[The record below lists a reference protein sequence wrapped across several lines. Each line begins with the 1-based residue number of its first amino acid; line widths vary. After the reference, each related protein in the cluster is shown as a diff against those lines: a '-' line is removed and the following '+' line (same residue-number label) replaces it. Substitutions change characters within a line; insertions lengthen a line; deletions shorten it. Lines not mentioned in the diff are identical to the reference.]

1 MQHLRAVAR
10 SVRSGREQHQEQGRA
25 QRSALPTAGRHAVA
39 HPRLRPEAERS
50 ARLGRAQRSVLPEVG
65 RDVQMAAVA
74 HRRLQPVV
82 ALQHLQPEAAR
93 HVLAAAR
100 LRPREASK
108 ASKVQ
113 RVEPAVPVLPAL
125 AWRPQVELTAAH
137 PSRAAASRAAAS
149 RAGSAAPVVSA
160 QPGPREPA
168 AGVALPRGAAH
179 AEAAPLAVR
188 DAGVAAEVAPRDAEV
203 AAAAE
208 PQDAGAVA
216 EEPRDGAVAAEAVQA
231 GAAGV
236 RPPAARVSAGV
247 RPPAGLPSE
256 ALPSAVAWACRR
268 DQALPWPVLPPSA
281 RSARA
286 TAEWRSALP

>member
-1 MQHLRAVAR
+1 
-10 SVRSGREQHQEQGRA
+10 
-25 QRSALPTAGRHAVA
+25 
-39 HPRLRPEAERS
+39 
-50 ARLGRAQRSVLPEVG
+50 VLPEVG
-65 RDVQMAAVA
+65 RDARMTA
-74 HRRLQPVV
+74 V
-82 ALQHLQPEAAR
+82 ALQHLPPEAAQ
-93 HVLAAAR
+93 HFQAAAC
-100 LRPREASK
+100 LRQREASK
-108 ASKVQ
+108 VQ
-113 RVEPAVPVLPAL
+113 QVEPAVPARPAP
-125 AWRPQVELTAAH
+125 AWRLQAAAH

-149 RAGSAAPVVSA
+149 RAGSAAPAVSA
-160 QPGPREPA
+160 QPGPREPV

-179 AEAAPLAVR
+179 AEAAPPAVR